1 MWYILYM
8 NKDVIYIEP
17 DDDITDIITKIEGS
31 KEKIVALVP
40 PKKAGVFRSVVNIKL
55 MAKSG
60 KTAEK
65 TVVLVTTD
73 PSIVK
78 LAAATRLPVTKNL
91 QTPPVIPEVDAE
103 IAAANTEEVVDGP
116 DEMIEEE
123 IDKAENAKKEEK
135 SEDADDKDDEDDE
148 DDDEND
154 DDKSKKSKKKDK
166 KAKKTTSEGGNPIIN
181 WIKNHKKLAI
191 FGGIAIVVLIIFLI
205 WAFAIAPA
213 ADITVGISTE
223 TNNFSETVTFTTNVA
238 EENATE
244 GKFYLQEKV
253 LENVAEVK
261 FDATGQK
268 NNGEKA
274 KGSIIISRNFFKG
287 GSIEIH
293 EGDVFS
299 IGGLNYLATEK
310 VTLSWPGWGGESP
323 GKMKESVKS
332 CANASTAIDDEYC
345 TKVAEVK
352 VVAAEG
358 GTKYNIAASANGWD
372 SVIQVAIRSDN
383 PMTGGTDD
391 IITVVEQSDIEKA
404 KNELKASN
412 EEENKAKLLST
423 VGDNV
428 IVIDSS
434 FEQETAAATATP
446 AAGEEVKDGQQPVLK
461 ATTTTKIFVV
471 DKAKVEEFITAKA
484 KIGDDQKVYE
494 IKNPYIENFVKGDS
508 GYAGKLKTSYAVGP
522 KVTENDILE
531 MVKGK
536 GIGDAIHD
544 LKSINGVTTVN
555 ITPSY
560 PWVFAVPGD
569 TNKITINTE
578 VKNNENGENKQN

>member
-55 MAKSG
+55 IAKSG

-65 TVVLVTTD
+65 TIVLVTTD

-91 QTPPVIPEVDAE
+91 QTPPVIPEVDTE
-103 IAAANTEEVVDGP
+103 IAAVAEEEIVNGP
-116 DEMIEEE
+116 DELIEEE
-123 IDKAENAKKEEK
+123 IDKVEGAKKKAEAEETGDEK
-135 SEDADDKDDEDDE
+135 EDEDSNGENE
-148 DDDEND
+148 DTEDTVD
-154 DDKSKKSKKKDK
+154 SKPKKKEK
-166 KAKKTTSEGGNPIIN
+166 KAKKTTGESGNPIIN
-181 WIKNHKKLAI
+181 WIKNHKKTTVFGAI
-191 FGGIAIVVLIIFLI
+191 AAVALIVFLV

-213 ADITVGISTE
+213 VNITVGISTE
-223 TNNFSETVTFTTNVA
+223 TSNFSEMVTFTTNVA
-238 EENATE
+238 EENAAE

-261 FDATGQK
+261 FDATGKK

-274 KGSIIISRNFFKG
+274 KGDVVIYTYFKNKG
-287 GSIEIH
+287 TKAINAGAT
-293 EGDVFS
+293 FS
-299 IGGLNYLATEK
+299 INGLNYTADQGA
-310 VTLSWPGWGGESP
+310 TLSWDGETMKDCENN
-323 GKMKESVKS
+323 GKPSLISSGCQVS
-332 CANASTAIDDEYC
+332 ARVAVTAAAAGAN
-345 TKVAEVK
+345 
-352 VVAAEG
+352 
-358 GTKYNIAASANGWD
+358 YNIAASNSGWNTTAD
-372 SVIQVAIRSDN
+372 VGVYSDKA
-383 PMTGGTDD
+383 MGGGTDD
-391 IITVVEQSDIEKA
+391 IVTVVEQSDIEKA
-404 KNELKASN
+404 KDELKASN
-412 EEENKAKLLST
+412 EEENKAKLMST
-423 VGDNV
+423 IDGNV

-434 FEQETAAATATP
+434 FEQETSAATATP
-446 AAGEEVKDGQQPVLK
+446 AAGEEVKDDQQPVLK
-461 ATTTTKIFVV
+461 ATTTAKVFVV
-471 DKAKVEEFITAKA
+471 DKTKVEEFITGKA

-494 IKNPYIENFVKGDS
+494 IKDPYIENFVKGDS

-544 LKSINGVTTVN
+544 LKSINGITTVD

-560 PWVFAVPGD
+560 PWVFSVPGD
-569 TNKITINTE
+569 TNKIFINTE
-578 VKNNENGENKQN
+578 VKNNGNSENKEN

>member
-135 SEDADDKDDEDDE
+135 SEDADDEDDKDDE

-166 KAKKTTSEGGNPIIN
+166 RAKKTTSEGGNPIIN

-191 FGGIAIVVLIIFLI
+191 FGGIAIVALIIFLI

-274 KGSIIISRNFFKG
+274 R
-287 GSIEIH
+287 
-293 EGDVFS
+293 GDVVIYTYFKTKGTKAINAGATFS
-299 IGGLNYLATEK
+299 INGLNYTADQGA
-310 VTLSWPGWGGESP
+310 TLSWDGETMKDCENN
-323 GKMKESVKS
+323 GKPSLISSGCQVS
-332 CANASTAIDDEYC
+332 ARVAVTAASAGAN
-345 TKVAEVK
+345 
-352 VVAAEG
+352 
-358 GTKYNIAASANGWD
+358 YNIAASNSGWNTTAD
-372 SVIQVAIRSDN
+372 VGVYSDKA
-383 PMTGGTDD
+383 MTGGTDD

-412 EEENKAKLLST
+412 EEDNKTKLLST

-494 IKNPYIENFVKGDS
+494 IKNPYIESFVKGDS

>member
-1 MWYILYM
+1 M

-135 SEDADDKDDEDDE
+135 SEDADDEDDKDDE

-166 KAKKTTSEGGNPIIN
+166 RAKKTTSEGGNPIIN

-191 FGGIAIVVLIIFLI
+191 FGGIAIVALIIFLI

-274 KGSIIISRNFFKG
+274 R
-287 GSIEIH
+287 
-293 EGDVFS
+293 GDVVIYTYFKTKGTKAINAGATFS
-299 IGGLNYLATEK
+299 INGLNYTADQGA
-310 VTLSWPGWGGESP
+310 TLSWDGETMKDCENN
-323 GKMKESVKS
+323 GKPSLISSGCQVS
-332 CANASTAIDDEYC
+332 ARVAVTAASAGAN
-345 TKVAEVK
+345 
-352 VVAAEG
+352 
-358 GTKYNIAASANGWD
+358 YNIAASNSGWNTTAD
-372 SVIQVAIRSDN
+372 VGVYSDKA
-383 PMTGGTDD
+383 MTGGTDD

-412 EEENKAKLLST
+412 EEDNKTKLLST

-494 IKNPYIENFVKGDS
+494 IKNPYIESFVKGDS

>member
-1 MWYILYM
+1 M

-103 IAAANTEEVVDGP
+103 IAAANAEEVVDGP

-135 SEDADDKDDEDDE
+135 SEDADDE
-148 DDDEND
+148 DDDENN

-166 KAKKTTSEGGNPIIN
+166 KAKKAASEGGNPIIN

-191 FGGIAIVVLIIFLI
+191 FGGIAIVALIIFLI

-274 KGSIIISRNFFKG
+274 R
-287 GSIEIH
+287 
-293 EGDVFS
+293 GDVVIYTYFKTKGTKAINAGATFS
-299 IGGLNYLATEK
+299 INGLNYTADQGAA
-310 VTLSWPGWGGESP
+310 LSWDGETMKDCENN
-323 GKMKESVKS
+323 GKPSLISSGCQVS
-332 CANASTAIDDEYC
+332 ARVAVTAASAGAN
-345 TKVAEVK
+345 
-352 VVAAEG
+352 
-358 GTKYNIAASANGWD
+358 YNIAASNSGWNTTAD
-372 SVIQVAIRSDN
+372 VGVYSDKA
-383 PMTGGTDD
+383 MTGGTDD

-494 IKNPYIENFVKGDS
+494 IKNPYIESFVKGDS